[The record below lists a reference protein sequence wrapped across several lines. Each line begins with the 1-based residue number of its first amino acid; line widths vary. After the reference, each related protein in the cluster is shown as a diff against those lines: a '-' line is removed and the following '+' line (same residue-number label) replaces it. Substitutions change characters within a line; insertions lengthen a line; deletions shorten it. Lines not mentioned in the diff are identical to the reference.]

1 MRLLEP
7 SGLLSGAAAR
17 DAIEAGMALPLA
29 GGPLAFSL
37 VRPDGSPGPLPI
49 FRLPA
54 AGLDALEPL
63 TRKPAAWAG
72 LTLERPAVM
81 GVLNLTPDS
90 FSDGGRY
97 PDTKAAIAAGLAMAD
112 AGADIIDIGGEST
125 RPGAAPVLAAV
136 EQARVL
142 PVIAALAARGL
153 CVSID
158 TRNAETMEAALGSG
172 ATIVNDISG
181 LTYDAAALA
190 LVAARGCP
198 VILMHMRGTPET
210 MTSTAVYEDVVA
222 TVTRELRDRLSA
234 ALRAGIAADR
244 IALDPG
250 IGFAK
255 TGPQN
260 LELLGRLPLLLNLGR
275 PLLVGVS
282 RKAFIGRLGGAER
295 PEQRDWGSLAAGL
308 HALDHG
314 AAILRVH
321 DVAGTVQAVRV
332 WYALARA

>member
-7 SGLLSGAAAR
+7 SGLLSGTAAR
-17 DAIEAGMALPLA
+17 DAIKAGLALSLA

-37 VRPDGSPGPLPI
+37 VRPIGSSGPLPI
-49 FRLPA
+49 YRLPA
-54 AGLDALEPL
+54 AGLEALEPL
-63 TRKPAAWAG
+63 TRKRAPWAG

-97 PDTKAAIAAGLAMAD
+97 PDPEAAIAAGLAMAD

-125 RPGAAPVLAAV
+125 RPGAPPVPATV

-142 PVIAALAARGL
+142 PVIAALAAHGL

-158 TRNAETMEAALGSG
+158 TRNAKTMEAALDSG

-181 LTYDAAALA
+181 LTHDAAAPE

-210 MTSTAVYEDVVA
+210 MTAAAVYEDVVA
-222 TVTRELRDRLSA
+222 TVTRELRERLRA
-234 ALRAGIAADR
+234 ALRAGIAADQ

-255 TGPQN
+255 TGQQN
-260 LELLGRLPLLLNLGR
+260 IELLGRLPLLLNLGR

-282 RKAFIGRLGGAER
+282 RKAFIGRLGVADQ

-308 HALDHG
+308 YALDHG
-314 AAILRVH
+314 AAILRAH
-321 DVAGTVQAVRV
+321 NVAGTVQAVRV
-332 WYALARA
+332 WYALAHA